1 MSFINKKGKTSA
13 WRQMVIRQQVSD
25 VFAYGKITTTITKA
39 KETQRRVDKVITLA
53 KKNTLA
59 SNRQIRSIIL
69 ATKDKSVDELIKT
82 INDYAKKYANRNGG
96 YTRVLKL
103 GTRPGD
109 NTEEAILA
117 LVK

>member
-25 VFAYGKITTTITKA
+25 VFAYGQITTTITKA
-39 KETQRRVDKVITLA
+39 KETQKHVDRCVTLG

-59 SNRQIRSIIL
+59 SKRELRSIL
-69 ATKDKSVDELIKT
+69 LPNKEKSVDQLVKIIE
-82 INDYAKKYANRNGG
+82 DYAKKQANRNGG

-103 GTRPGD
+103 GKRPGD